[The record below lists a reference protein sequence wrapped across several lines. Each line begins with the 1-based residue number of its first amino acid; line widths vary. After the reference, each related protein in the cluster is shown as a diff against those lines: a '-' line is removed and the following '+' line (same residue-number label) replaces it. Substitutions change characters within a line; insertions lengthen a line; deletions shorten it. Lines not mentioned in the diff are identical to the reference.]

1 MAEYEFDKEQLLR
14 LIQRD
19 CDLMLSFY
27 LGDKLDLGVPEFHR
41 ELWDEFLHLLDEV
54 NHPDML
60 VGILKKLLGVPREH
74 AKTTL
79 TKIACIL
86 FLRYSRLRFLAYVS
100 NTGPSALNAVRDIF
114 NWLTCEKEI
123 QLYGQPIVE
132 KKSESESLYILQ
144 IHVPGRPKPKR
155 IIMKA
160 FGVETQIRG
169 MNLDS
174 DRPDLMVFDDVES
187 RETAST
193 AAQQAKLDANVMG
206 TALKAMAK
214 MGVVIFIGNMI
225 SETTL
230 LARLSKE
237 PEWRS
242 VVFGSIIRGV
252 DGHLRPLW
260 EERWTLDK
268 LLEDYATFK
277 RLGLGHVWEAE
288 MMNLTSKEILGESLA
303 NCPRPPRPMPD
314 EIEAGFLTLD
324 PAFGVN
330 AWNDE
335 SAITCHVRMRGA
347 DLPLVVET
355 WHGRVK
361 EEALFDEMLAMSYR
375 WGITTWCIESVAAQR
390 LLIPLFKA
398 YLLQRGLSP
407 DLFLMLPITGGKESK
422 PSRIVAYR
430 SSCAVGSYG
439 IVEEEQDLV
448 ERLESYSPDTEKHDD
463 VCDSAAFGLIVW
475 ALHGTTVT
483 SQGRQDIVGALMG
496 DHSGGATA
504 AGQLEIA
511 IY

>member
-1 MAEYEFDKEQLLR
+1 MAEYQIDKAQLLQ

-19 CDLMLSFY
+19 CELILSFY
-27 LGDKLDLGVPEFHR
+27 LGDKLDLGVPQFHK

-54 NHPDML
+54 NRPEHL

-79 TKIACIL
+79 TKVACIL
-86 FLRYSRLRFLAYVS
+86 FLRYSKLRFLAYVS

-114 NWLTCEKEI
+114 NWLKSPQEA
-123 QLYGQPIVE
+123 QLYGAPIIE
-132 KKSESESLYILQ
+132 KSNESEALFILQ
-144 IHVPGRPKPKR
+144 IHVPGRAKMKR

-193 AAQQAKLDANVMG
+193 VAQQTKLDANVMG

-214 MGVVIFIGNMI
+214 AGVVIFIGNMI

-237 PEWRS
+237 PEWRAT
-242 VVFGSIIRGV
+242 VFGSIIRDQ
-252 DGHLRPLW
+252 DGNLRPLW
-260 EERWTLDK
+260 EERWTLEA
-268 LLEDYATFK
+268 LLNDYAAFR

-303 NCPRPPRPMPD
+303 NALRPPRPAPD
-314 EIEAGFLTLD
+314 EIEAGFITLD
-324 PAFGVN
+324 PAFGEN

-335 SAITCHVRMRGA
+335 SALTVHVRKTGA
-347 DLPLVVET
+347 DIPIVTET
-355 WHGRVK
+355 WHARAK
-361 EEALFDEMLAMSYR
+361 EESVLDELIAMSYR

-390 LLIPLFKA
+390 LLIPLFRA
-398 YLLQRGLSP
+398 LMIQRGQSA
-407 DLFLMLPITGGKESK
+407 DLFLMLPVTGGKESK
-422 PSRIVAYR
+422 ASRIVAFR
-430 SSCAVGSYG
+430 SACAHGSYA
-439 IVEEEQDLV
+439 ICEEEQDLI
-448 ERLESYSPDTEKHDD
+448 ERLESYAPDSKEHDD
-463 VCDSAAFGLIVW
+463 VCDSAAFGLIAW
-475 ALHGTTVT
+475 SMHG
-483 SQGRQDIVGALMG
+483 SLIKGQGRQDVAGALMG
-496 DHSGGATA
+496 FGG
-504 AGQLEIA
+504 GNGSLSELEVA
-511 IY
+511 QW

>member
-1 MAEYEFDKEQLLR
+1 MAEYEISKEQLLA

-19 CDLMLSFY
+19 CEVILSFY
-27 LGDKLDLGVPEFHR
+27 LGDKLDLGVPEFHK

-54 NHPDML
+54 NHPDRL

-100 NTGPSALNAVRDIF
+100 NTGPSALNAIRDIF
-114 NWLTCEKEI
+114 NWFTCPQEI
-123 QLYGQPIVE
+123 QLYGAPTVE
-132 KKSESESLYILQ
+132 KKNESESLFILQ
-144 IHVPGRPKPKR
+144 IHVPGRNKPKR

-193 AAQQAKLDANVMG
+193 VAQQTKLDSNIMG

-237 PEWRS
+237 PEWRAT
-242 VVFGSIIRGV
+242 VFGSIIRGQ

-260 EERWTLDK
+260 EERWTLDA
-268 LLEDYATFK
+268 LLEDYAAFR
-277 RLGLGHVWEAE
+277 RLGLGHIWEAE

-303 NCPRPPRPMPD
+303 NCPRPPRPIPD
-314 EIEAGFLTLD
+314 EIEAGFITLD

-335 SAITCHVRMRGA
+335 SALTVHVRLKGA
-347 DLPLVVET
+347 DIPIVAEK
-355 WHGRVK
+355 WHMRAK
-361 EEALFDEMLAMSYR
+361 EETVFDEMLSMSYR

-390 LLIPLFKA
+390 LLISLFRA
-398 YLLQRGLSP
+398 YLTQRGMSA
-407 DLFLMLPITGGKESK
+407 DLFLMIPITGGKESK
-422 PSRIVAYR
+422 ASRIVAFR
-430 SSCAVGSYG
+430 SSCANGSYG

-448 ERLESYSPDTEKHDD
+448 ERLEAYTPDTKEHDD

-475 ALHGTTVT
+475 ALHGTAVK
-483 SQGRQDIVGALMG
+483 SQGRVDIAGILMG
-496 DHSGGATA
+496 SYETDSGSSS
-504 AGQLEIA
+504 QLQIA
-511 IY
+511 LY